1 MYKQGCYSDMHI
13 FPTSID
19 FLSLASEPCFK
30 KGLLPKVCKIIF
42 LIVFVIFCG
51 PPISRSYMGAEKFS
65 HWVGDRGGLI
75 LMALE
80 IKTGQR
86 EV

>member
-1 MYKQGCYSDMHI
+1 M
-13 FPTSID
+13 
-19 FLSLASEPCFK
+19 
-30 KGLLPKVCKIIF
+30 VCKIIF